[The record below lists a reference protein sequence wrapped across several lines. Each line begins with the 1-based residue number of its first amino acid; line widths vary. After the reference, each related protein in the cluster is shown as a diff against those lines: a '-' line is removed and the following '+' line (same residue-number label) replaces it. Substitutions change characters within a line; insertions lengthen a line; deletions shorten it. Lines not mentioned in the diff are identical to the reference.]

1 MKKLIC
7 LFLLALTI
15 GCATTEQRMME
26 YLTRYSNENLA
37 KAEAGQIQWSDY
49 YQGMLEKVQRLPDT
63 VPSKSFMV
71 TTYSEGIVMAKQYES
86 GKMSKADFYT
96 WRQNANQQGK
106 DKGSQMARFQAE
118 CQYEAVSRANPNS
131 SVEYNGANVNRQF
144 SSAIVGGIEVGMRQ
158 NEIFNLCINS
168 KMKALDNEASVSK
181 STASSNTASME
192 QAKGKCIELGFKA
205 GTESFGQCV
214 LKMAK

>member
-1 MKKLIC
+1 
-7 LFLLALTI
+7 
-15 GCATTEQRMME
+15 
-26 YLTRYSNENLA
+26 
-37 KAEAGQIQWSDY
+37 
-49 YQGMLEKVQRLPDT
+49 
-63 VPSKSFMV
+63 
-71 TTYSEGIVMAKQYES
+71 
-86 GKMSKADFYT
+86 
-96 WRQNANQQGK
+96 
-106 DKGSQMARFQAE
+106 
-118 CQYEAVSRANPNS
+118 
-131 SVEYNGANVNRQF
+131 
-144 SSAIVGGIEVGMRQ
+144 MRQ